1 MAGFT
6 RPETTWLTWP
16 GGQGRSPGL
25 ENLLS
30 ILILL
35 TVVRAPD
42 VRSGGTGRLQAGLV
56 GKLPICPFRLVERHT
71 KGRGPGE
78 SDVLP

>member
-1 MAGFT
+1 M
-6 RPETTWLTWP
+6 TWP
-16 GGQGRSPGL
+16 GGLGSPGP

-30 ILILL
+30 NLILL

-56 GKLPICPFRLVERHT
+56 GELPLCPFRLVERHT

-78 SDVLP
+78 LDVLP